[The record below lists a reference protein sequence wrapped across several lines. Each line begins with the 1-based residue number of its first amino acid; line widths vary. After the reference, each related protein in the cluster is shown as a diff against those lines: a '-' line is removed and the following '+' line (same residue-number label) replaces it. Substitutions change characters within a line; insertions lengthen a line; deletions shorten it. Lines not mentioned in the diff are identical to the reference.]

1 MSDKPQLLRLDNVQ
15 VYYDR
20 SILAL
25 RGLSLSVPEGAIVAL
40 LGANGAGK
48 STTLKA
54 ISGLLRSEKGEVT
67 EGSIEF
73 AGERIDRKDA
83 SNIVR
88 MGVFQVME
96 GRRVF
101 PNLTVDEN
109 LVAGGH
115 TVRDS
120 RTLERRKGEVYHFF
134 PRLKD
139 RQRGRAG
146 YLSGGEQQMLAIGR
160 ALMAGPRLL
169 LLDEPSLG
177 LSPLLGADILAR
189 VAQIRQEAGATVL
202 LVEQNARA
210 ALSIADQG
218 YVMENG
224 RVILSGSSDE
234 LRGNEEVRRSYLGVG
249 DQAVE
254 AAGGP
259 RRATSALG

>member
-1 MSDKPQLLRLDNVQ
+1 MMAQVPLLRLDRVQ

-25 RGLSLSVPEGAIVAL
+25 REISLDVEEGTIVAL

-48 STTLKA
+48 TTTLKA
-54 ISGLLRSEKGEVT
+54 ISGLLRADKGEVT
-67 EGSIEF
+67 TGSVELRGEPIE
-73 AGERIDRKDA
+73 RKDA
-83 SNIVR
+83 AAIVR
-88 MGVFQVME
+88 LGIFQVME

-101 PNLTVDEN
+101 PHLTVDEN
-109 LVAGGH
+109 LIAGGH
-115 TVRDS
+115 TVRDR
-120 RTLERRKGEVYHFF
+120 RTLERRKQGVYAFF
-134 PRLKD
+134 PRLKE

-177 LSPLLGADILAR
+177 LSPLLAAEILAR
-189 VAQIRQEAGATVL
+189 VTEIRRETGMTVL

-210 ALSIADQG
+210 ALSIADYG

-224 RVILSGSSDE
+224 RILLRGTPDE
-234 LRGNEEVRRSYLGVG
+234 LRQNDEVRRTYLGVG
-249 DQAVE
+249 QTVV
-254 AAGGP
+254 
-259 RRATSALG
+259 ATG